1 MKFWGLERR
10 RCWFLLFCSGFGRG
24 GEAVVEKVTEGF
36 ELLRKNGFLWMD
48 FKKQRNI
55 GVIWRDQVVTE
66 SKKGWNLTKI
76 VKGKKEG
83 RGGEGAFLGFF
94 ERGVKIRGK
103 GNSKVLRKTIL
114 KVF

>member
-10 RCWFLLFCSGFGRG
+10 EGRFLLLCSGFGGG

-36 ELLRKNGFLWMD
+36 ELLSKNGFLWMD

-55 GVIWRDQVVTE
+55 GVIWRDQVLTE

-83 RGGEGAFLGFF
+83 KGKVRAFLGF
-94 ERGVKIRGK
+94 
-103 GNSKVLRKTIL
+103 
-114 KVF
+114 